1 MKEVI
6 FYEPLENGRT
16 KCKTCAHNCLIVP
29 GKRGICG
36 VRENRDGKLY
46 ALNYGKIVAENVDPI
61 EKKPLFH
68 FLPGSKSYSIATVG
82 CNFRCLFCQNAD
94 ISQMPRETNII
105 YGKDRAPEDIVRE
118 ASMRKCDSISYTY
131 TEPTIFLEYALDVM
145 KPARSMGIANV
156 FVSNGFMSPETCN
169 EIIPV
174 LDAANID
181 LKSFREEF
189 YRELCGAHLSPV
201 LDTIVRLKKAGVWIE
216 ITTLIIPGK
225 NDDPSE
231 LRDIARFIVSVGKET
246 PWHVTRFHPAY
257 RMLNS
262 SITPVST
269 LIQAREIGLKEGLEF
284 VYTGNVPGEKGES
297 TFCPSCKAL
306 LIERFG
312 FMSKI
317 VNMDHGRCSKCGRP
331 VAGVWRKP

>member
-169 EIIPV
+169 EIMPV